1 MLPDAAV
8 VPFPAEL
15 QVGPEYG
22 LAILK
27 DAQPSVLMLA
37 LTILSPDGQKV
48 MAQHGFKPVTL
59 PSD

>member
-1 MLPDAAV
+1 
-8 VPFPAEL
+8 VPFPSEL

-22 LAILK
+22 LAVLK
-27 DAQPSVLMLA
+27 DAQPAALLLA